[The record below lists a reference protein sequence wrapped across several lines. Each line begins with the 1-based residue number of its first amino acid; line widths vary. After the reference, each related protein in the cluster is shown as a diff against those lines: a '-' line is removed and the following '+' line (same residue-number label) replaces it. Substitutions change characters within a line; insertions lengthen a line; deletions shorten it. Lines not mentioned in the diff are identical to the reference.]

1 MSELLISIRKNAIG
15 LALFALVTVG
25 TIAATYT
32 LTHERIDHNIAL
44 AQAKALNEIVPV
56 GSYDNDILADTIDLS
71 EFDTTLLGPIKK
83 DAKIYLAKQSGK
95 IKTWLIPA
103 VAPDGYTQEIA
114 LLVGINTDGSL
125 AGVRITEHR
134 ETPGLGDKVDLKKS
148 SWVLGFNGKNLS
160 NPNAEQWRVKKDGG
174 EFDQFTGATITPRA
188 VVKAV
193 KQALEFFDKQSLA
206 ESQELGVERKLL

>member
-1 MSELLISIRKNAIG
+1 MNELLNSIRKNAIG

-25 TIAATYT
+25 LIAATYS
-32 LTHERIDHNIAL
+32 LTHERIDHNIAM

-56 GSYDNDILADTIDLS
+56 GSYDNDILADTLS
-71 EFDTTLLGPIKK
+71 LEGLDTSLLGPVKK
-83 DAKIYLAKQSGK
+83 DAKIYLAKQNGE

-103 VAPDGYTQEIA
+103 VAPDGYTQEII
-114 LLVGINTDGSL
+114 LLVGVNADGSL
-125 AGVRITEHR
+125 AGVRVTEHR

-148 SWVLGFNGKNLS
+148 DWILGFAGKS
-160 NPNAEQWRVKKDGG
+160 FENPTADKWLVKKDGG

-193 KQALEFFDKQSLA
+193 KQALEFHQMHIVGADLIGD
-206 ESQELGVERKLL
+206 E